1 MANYSQYMAAP
12 AQVQGGPGV
21 RVKPPQPGV
30 NPAMVAYLS
39 SGSPQRQLFSQML
52 STRPPTRGGPTGV
65 YETPAPYTGPV
76 GGTPGGTPF
85 DNPYTGPV
93 GGTPGGTPWDPGG
106 KFWEDPAKP
115 QPKPTPTQASPPA
128 AQNRE
133 MEEGDYLSD
142 SFLQRLFGQRD
153 ADLKMKRGGAF
164 SSYQNALLGFGSQ
177 EMVRETLG
185 RLLSHPEYRDAS
197 GVENPDEFI
206 EQFASGVSAEPDTSF
221 STLAQLRRA
230 LREDTRAS
238 DDETAKR
245 RNLGFSG
252 TRARA
257 LRDLDYGFQGQVNSE
272 TQALL
277 NALNAITGNVT
288 GAESDWMERIRGGE
302 EAAYSRALM
311 RALARALRTSGGG
324 GGGGG
329 GPSGPT
335 GPTEPTPTGTP
346 DWLFNQGGPGPAYID
361 DLQRAMDAMRTRRTV
376 AY

>member
-1 MANYSQYMAAP
+1 MANFLQYQAAP
-12 AQVQGGPGV
+12 AQVQGGSAL
-21 RVKPPQPGV
+21 RQRPPQPGV

-52 STRPPTRGGPTGV
+52 STRPPGGPTGVYTAPPVRGGPTGV
-65 YETPAPYTGPV
+65 YGVPTGPAPKEEAPEQPYAGP
-76 GGTPGGTPF
+76 PR
-85 DNPYTGPV
+85 
-93 GGTPGGTPWDPGG
+93 
-106 KFWEDPAKP
+106 
-115 QPKPTPTQASPPA
+115 QPTQTQPTPNQAPPPSA
-128 AQNRE
+128 GGDFD
-133 MEEGDYLSD
+133 EGDYLSD
-142 SFLQRLFGQRD
+142 SFLQRLLAQRD
-153 ADLKMKRGGAF
+153 ADLKIRRGGAF

-206 EQFASGVSAEPDTSF
+206 QQFASGVSAEPDTSF

-302 EAAYSRALM
+302 EAADSRALM
-311 RALARALRTSGGG
+311 RALARALRTGGG

-329 GPSGPT
+329 GPTAGGSDDDDNPPPGAS
-335 GPTEPTPTGTP
+335 P

-361 DLQRAMDAMRTRRTV
+361 DLSRAMDAMRTRRTV

>member
-1 MANYSQYMAAP
+1 
-12 AQVQGGPGV
+12 
-21 RVKPPQPGV
+21 
-30 NPAMVAYLS
+30 MVAYLS

-52 STRPPTRGGPTGV
+52 STRPPGGPTGVYTAPPVRGGPTGV
-65 YETPAPYTGPV
+65 YGVPTGPAPKEEAPEQPYAGP
-76 GGTPGGTPF
+76 PR
-85 DNPYTGPV
+85 
-93 GGTPGGTPWDPGG
+93 
-106 KFWEDPAKP
+106 
-115 QPKPTPTQASPPA
+115 QPTQTQPTPNQAPPPSA
-128 AQNRE
+128 NDPYE
-133 MEEGDYLSD
+133 SDDYLYDD
-142 SFLQRLFGQRD
+142 SFLQRLKAQRI
-153 ADLKMKRGGAF
+153 ADMKIRRGGAF

-197 GVENPDEFI
+197 GVTNPDEFI
-206 EQFASGVSAEPDTSF
+206 QQFASGVSAEPDTSF

-311 RALARALRTSGGG
+311 RALARALRAGGG

-361 DLQRAMDAMRTRRTV
+361 DLSRAMDAMRTRRTV

>member
-1 MANYSQYMAAP
+1 M
-12 AQVQGGPGV
+12 
-21 RVKPPQPGV
+21 
-30 NPAMVAYLS
+30 
-39 SGSPQRQLFSQML
+39 
-52 STRPPTRGGPTGV
+52 
-65 YETPAPYTGPV
+65 
-76 GGTPGGTPF
+76 
-85 DNPYTGPV
+85 D
-93 GGTPGGTPWDPGG
+93 
-106 KFWEDPAKP
+106 
-115 QPKPTPTQASPPA
+115 
-128 AQNRE
+128 
-133 MEEGDYLSD
+133 
-142 SFLQRLFGQRD
+142 FL
-153 ADLKMKRGGAF
+153 
-164 SSYQNALLGFGSQ
+164 
-177 EMVRETLG
+177 T
-185 RLLSHPEYRDAS
+185 
-197 GVENPDEFI
+197 NPDQFI

-230 LREDTRAS
+230 LREDTRTT

-257 LRDLDYGFQGQVNSE
+257 LRDLDYGHQGRVNSE

-311 RALARALRTSGGG
+311 RALARALRAGAGGG

-329 GPSGPT
+329 GPT
-335 GPTEPTPTGTP
+335 TTTDDDDDDDDDKP

-361 DLQRAMDAMRTRRTV
+361 DLSRAMDAMRTRRTV